1 MSMKTK
7 FFIPLAL
14 LCFEARAA
22 FSLKD
27 SFEAA
32 KANMET
38 LKRAD
43 AVVTQSEEQKVRARA
58 AVLPTFSGVGTY
70 TRIDP
75 PNAAGRSPFL
85 LTRQYS
91 AALRLSQPLLRGGTV
106 TAYQM
111 AQDNILLARY
121 QRDATLINLY
131 QLVINSYYSLASAQ
145 MDVRNVEVLL
155 SFSRERVREIR
166 ERTSIGRSRKGELVE
181 AEAQQH
187 IAESQRQQSLIT
199 LQEAEKIFEFYTAR
213 KAQEIILDKNIP
225 ELQGN
230 LEAYVQ
236 KMRTR
241 PDLLAS
247 LQATKVANR
256 QIDIARGGHY
266 PQLDLTSNYYFD
278 RTGILASSDWDIG
291 LAVVIPLFQGGSVQ
305 AQVRE
310 AVEGKRIAE
319 LENSQTQRAAERDLR
334 INYQNIQNI
343 LEQLKSLQEAL
354 KKAEEVYRLNKKDYS
369 FGLVTNLD
377 VLQSLNVYIETK
389 RSYDGLVSVAH
400 MNFKN
405 LEALTGVVP

>member
-1 MSMKTK
+1 
-7 FFIPLAL
+7 
-14 LCFEARAA
+14 
-22 FSLKD
+22 
-27 SFEAA
+27 
-32 KANMET
+32 
-38 LKRAD
+38 
-43 AVVTQSEEQKVRARA
+43 
-58 AVLPTFSGVGTY
+58 
-70 TRIDP
+70 
-75 PNAAGRSPFL
+75 
-85 LTRQYS
+85 
-91 AALRLSQPLLRGGTV
+91 
-106 TAYQM
+106 
-111 AQDNILLARY
+111 
-121 QRDATLINLY
+121 
-131 QLVINSYYSLASAQ
+131 
-145 MDVRNVEVLL
+145 
-155 SFSRERVREIR
+155 
-166 ERTSIGRSRKGELVE
+166 VE